1 MAKMPNIN
9 SKHRIRV
16 ICEGYEDEAYFKRLM
31 GFDVW
36 DKTYQFFP
44 VKAKGASNIPARFQA
59 DYQNNAYEIIL
70 IFCDTDK
77 APYREY
83 KQVKDKINKFLN
95 KQKAS
100 EKLIMFANPCTM
112 QIILSHFGDVSLKNQ
127 GKKTNADI
135 IEQLTGVKNH
145 DAHDDQIEAICG
157 MIFRRTYSEMKER
170 IRAINL
176 PDTTSCSTNFIVFL
190 DRFENNDVKWISTIN
205 KINKYLKEKE

>member
-44 VKAKGASNIPARFQA
+44 VNAKGASNIPARFQA

-100 EKLIMFANPCTM
+100 EKLIMLANPCTM

-135 IEQLTGVKNH
+135 IEQLTGVNNY

-170 IRAINL
+170 VKAINL

-205 KINKYLKEKE
+205 KYLKEKE

>member
-44 VKAKGASNIPARFQA
+44 VNAKGASNIPARFQA

-100 EKLIMFANPCTM
+100 EKLIMLANPCTM

-135 IEQLTGVKNH
+135 IEQLTGVNNY

-205 KINKYLKEKE
+205 KYLKEKE